1 MLIRSL
7 LPPGFLREHKHLP
20 CALPLQLCFPTPNQQ
35 NKCVTRSVTCRGHN
49 QIFKEPGKGAASPT
63 TFHSQ
68 TPRGTSLLLQETMLL
83 VRGCSAWW
91 LSVCWVLAPMVLGSL
106 SISRG
111 TCSYQTSAHTQAFQ
125 PTPFPSRDTPVFLA
139 GGAQSERQSAP
150 ISWSHSLHPART
162 VLLQTAHTQ
171 QHSGFPAKEPIQG
184 QLPRWNQLVSPV
196 HVGSSLLPKKG
207 AFPRSRLPPALT
219 HK

>member
-35 NKCVTRSVTCRGHN
+35 NKCVTRSVTCRGHS
-49 QIFKEPGKGAASPT
+49 QTCKKPGKGVLPT

-68 TPRGTSLLLQETMLL
+68 TPPGTSTLLQETVQF
-83 VRGCSAWW
+83 VRGCSAW
-91 LSVCWVLAPMVLGSL
+91 LSLCWVFAPMVLGSL
-106 SISRG
+106 SISQG
-111 TCSYQTSAHTQAFQ
+111 TGCYHTSAHTQAFQ
-125 PTPFPSRDTPVFLA
+125 PTPFPSHDTPVFLA

-150 ISWSHSLHPART
+150 ISWSHSLHPPRA

-171 QHSGFPAKEPIQG
+171 GHSGFPAKEPIQG
-184 QLPRWNQLVSPV
+184 QLPRWC
-196 HVGSSLLPKKG
+196 
-207 AFPRSRLPPALT
+207 
-219 HK
+219 